1 MGTSST
7 RFGSLTLMINLTPL
21 ATAVSQETSSG
32 RLGEPV
38 FARLILVISSDHGH
52 LIPLSEEA
60 VVLIQEMLQFQVE
73 AVLARGSQESG
84 SLTVQ
89 LDLERGRSALVV
101 VAIRREEEPQLD
113 LLLVG
118 NHGTLRYRNDGPLL
132 EAELEAGSGGKVA
145 ESTGAASDIRRALQQ
160 SLGSGKPVR
169 L

>member
-1 MGTSST
+1 M
-7 RFGSLTLMINLTPL
+7 LDLKPL

-38 FARLILVISSDHGH
+38 FARLILVISPDHGH
-52 LIPLSEEA
+52 LIPLSEQA
-60 VVLIQEMLQFQVE
+60 VGLVQELLQFRAE

-89 LDLERGRSALVV
+89 LDLEGGRSALAT
-101 VAIRREEEPQLD
+101 VAIRREEEPQVD

-118 NHGTLRYRNDGPLL
+118 NHGSLRYRNDGPLL
-132 EAELEAGSGGKVA
+132 EAELGTGSEGPVA
-145 ESTGAASDIRRALQQ
+145 ESTASVSDIRKALQE
-160 SLGSGKPVR
+160 SLRSGERVR